1 MAKKLFAVEIVYEAY
16 VWAEDEAEACD
27 MHNEI
32 ARTEDFPRVSAV
44 EVQSNILGWD
54 PRSCV
59 YHNESGDIEL
69 RDVLVNTQTVYK

>member
-32 ARTEDFPRVSAV
+32 ARTEDSPRVSAV
-44 EVQSNILGWD
+44 EVQSNILGWN